1 MVYKQVLHRHS
12 KATKPFRGLE
22 SWLVQNEP
30 ELDRKVAQEQLA
42 KRSSWYARY
51 LEVNPR

>member
-1 MVYKQVLHRHS
+1 MVYKQVLHRNS
-12 KATKPFRGLE
+12 KATKPSCVLE

-30 ELDRKVAQEQLA
+30 ELDRKVAQQQLA

-51 LEVNPR
+51 LEGHPS

>member
-1 MVYKQVLHRHS
+1 MVYKQVLNRNS
-12 KATKPFRGLE
+12 KATKSSRGLE

-30 ELDRKVAQEQLA
+30 ELGRKVAQQQLA

-51 LEVNPR
+51 LEVNPS